1 MSNNGQDKSGNVFKY
16 SLIPLTLGVV
26 LIFFLHRSCDSAVF
40 EPTPA
45 KNVPTAIIEEELS
58 PEQPIIKNIPVAE
71 TETTVEETSAVAND
85 SVQVAE

>member
-45 KNVPTAIIEEELS
+45 KNTPTAIVEEELS
-58 PEQPIIKNIPVAE
+58 PEQPIVKNNPVTE
-71 TETTVEETSAVAND
+71 TETVVEETSTATND
-85 SVQVAE
+85 TVQVAE